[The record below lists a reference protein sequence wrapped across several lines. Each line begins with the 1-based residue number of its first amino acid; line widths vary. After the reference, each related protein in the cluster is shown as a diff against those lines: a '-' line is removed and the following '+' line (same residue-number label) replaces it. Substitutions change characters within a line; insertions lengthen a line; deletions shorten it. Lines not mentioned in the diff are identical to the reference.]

1 MHGSAALCYQLRV
14 TLYDLIADLRRKYP
28 TPAATETLDAV
39 IAELG
44 KTRDNLKSA
53 MANLQARPIPPGGK
67 PVLDELATRAREAGI
82 DDLDY
87 GPDPYD
93 KGLAES
99 LDSATAGIGAALAIS
114 SLAAVALAIVAVIA
128 GINAILSTSSG

>member
-1 MHGSAALCYQLRV
+1 M

-39 IAELG
+39 VSELG

-53 MANLQARPIPPGGK
+53 VAELREKPLPAGGK
-67 PVLDELATRAREAGI
+67 PVLDELVARAREAGI

-87 GPDPYD
+87 GPDPY
-93 KGLAES
+93 GAPPAEP

-128 GINAILSTSSG
+128 GINAILSTGNG

>member
-1 MHGSAALCYQLRV
+1 V

-28 TPAATETLDAV
+28 TPAATETLDAIV
-39 IAELG
+39 SELG

-53 MANLQARPIPPGGK
+53 VAGLLDSPIPAGGK
-67 PVLDELATRAREAGI
+67 PVLDELMVRAREAGI

-87 GPDPYD
+87 GPDPY
-93 KGLAES
+93 GAPPAEA

-128 GINAILSTSSG
+128 GINAILSTGNG